1 MSAPTLIA
9 EVRADLAQYAPFSQ
23 FDAQLLDHLASRLE
37 LEYFRH
43 GELILGPGPDV
54 PETCFIVRQGVVE
67 ASSPGIDDEPLVT
80 RLVAGESFPVG
91 SLAAE
96 RPTQATFRAVG
107 DVFCWRMTRA
117 DFDDL
122 SRRSEAWREFSTRQ
136 LGVLLDLSRAQQ
148 QANYAMR
155 TAERRDMN
163 TPLEVVMKGPPV
175 TARVGEPLRAVFERM
190 EAARVGSVLVVP
202 EDPAVAEAPVLGILT
217 RLDVIG
223 RVVLPE
229 LSLDTPVERVSTQPV
244 ITLAAVDSVAD
255 AALVMARHSIRH
267 LPVVRDGRLAGIVT
281 ERDLF
286 ALQRSSMRS
295 IGDGIAVATSVEGL
309 AHEAEDIRR
318 WSSVLVAQGVS
329 PPLVTGLIS
338 RLNDRLTQ
346 KLIEIVAAQHG
357 IEPDGFCWLALG
369 SEGREEQTIA
379 TDQDNGLVLHDGDE
393 AMRERMRAFA
403 LEVNHALDRCG
414 YPLCKGGVMASNPRW
429 CLTLGEW
436 KACFADW
443 IEHGDGDALLSA
455 CIFFDF
461 RGLAGDTLLAVELRD
476 FVTERAMRNGRFLK
490 QMSDEALRNRVPGSW
505 GVDLIEPLLGMG
517 SASELDLKLHGTMPF
532 VDAARVLALGA
543 GVRLTG
549 TAERLE
555 ALVEHGRMSQA
566 EATDWIDAFQF
577 LQGLRLRAQQALDPR
592 GTDNPNRIDPRT
604 LSRLDRRILR
614 ESLRQSRLLQQRLR
628 LDYPG

>member
-23 FDAQLLDHLASRLE
+23 FEPPLLDHLASRLE
-37 LEYFRH
+37 LEYFHH
-43 GELILGPGPDV
+43 GEVIVAPGPDV
-54 PETCFIVRQGVVE
+54 PEACYIIRQGVVE
-67 ASSPGIDDEPLVT
+67 ASSPGLDDEPLLS

-91 SLAAE
+91 SLAAG
-96 RPTQATFRAVG
+96 RPTQTTFRAVG
-107 DVFCWRMTRA
+107 DVFCWRLRRA
-117 DFDDL
+117 DFEDL
-122 SRRSEAWREFSTRQ
+122 CRRSEAWREFTTHQ
-136 LGVLLDLSRAQQ
+136 LAVLLDISRAQQ
-148 QANYAMR
+148 QANYALR

-175 TARVGEPLRAVFERM
+175 TARAGEPLREVFARM

-202 EDPAVAEAPVLGILT
+202 DDPERAEEPVLGILT

-229 LSLDTPVERVSTQPV
+229 LSLDTPVERVCTRPV
-244 ITLAAVDSVAD
+244 VTLSAVDTVAD
-255 AALVMARHSIRH
+255 AALVMAKHSIRH
-267 LPVVRDGRLAGIVT
+267 LPVLRDGRLAGIVT

-295 IGDGIAVATSVEGL
+295 IGDGIAVATNVEGL
-309 AHEAEDIRR
+309 AQAAEDIRR

-329 PPLVTGLIS
+329 PHLVTGLIS

-346 KLIEIVAAQHG
+346 RLIELVAAGRG
-357 IEPDGFCWLALG
+357 IDPERFCWLALG

-379 TDQDNGLVLHDGDE
+379 TDQDNGLILHDGDE
-393 AMRERMRAFA
+393 ATRERMLAFA
-403 LEVNHALDRCG
+403 LEVNQALDRCG

-436 KACFADW
+436 KARFADW
-443 IEHGDGDALLSA
+443 IEHGDGEALLSA
-455 CIFFDF
+455 SIFFDF

-490 QMSDEALRNRVPGSW
+490 QMSDEALRNRIPGSW
-505 GVDLIEPLLGMG
+505 GSDLIEPLLGMG
-517 SASELDLKLHGTMPF
+517 AGGELDLKLHGTMPF

-543 GVRLTG
+543 GVRGTG

-555 ALVEHGRMSQA
+555 ALVEARRLKQD
-566 EATDWIDAFQF
+566 EARDWIDAFQF
-577 LQGLRLRAQQALDPR
+577 LQGLRLRVQQAVDLR
-592 GTDNPNRIDPRT
+592 GSANPNMVELRRLT
-604 LSRLDRRILR
+604 RLDRRILR
-614 ESLRQSRLLQQRLR
+614 EALRQARLLQQRLR